1 MNPNQLPRLIRIFIL
16 KHQFAAKKANLQ
28 YFPIIKMHIPNL
40 LYLKCVKITSS
51 LVIKTCC
58 TLYKEFLFIYWQT
71 QFYTPWK
78 RACFIFSVRSVIS
91 FLSIIHIIS
100 SHTFDSK
107 EICHQNILFCL
118 LSFVQNIAIN
128 FEFTLTS
135 SSNSDHYLLYR
146 LMFQTSSKTPD
157 VYKL

>member
-40 LYLKCVKITSS
+40 LYLKMREVTSS
-51 LVIKTCC
+51 LVIKTYCAS
-58 TLYKEFLFIYWQT
+58 YKEFLFIYWANT
-71 QFYTPWK
+71 VLYSLK
-78 RACFIFSVRSVIS
+78 KILLYIFGEIS
-91 FLSIIHIIS
+91 NFFSIIHIIS

-128 FEFTLTS
+128 FLSSLWLHHQILTIIFS
-135 SSNSDHYLLYR
+135 
-146 LMFQTSSKTPD
+146 TG
-157 VYKL
+157 